1 MIKAPA
7 QDVFCLITDFLASDP
22 TDDDLLA
29 FVLPDDMQARVSYL
43 LEQNREAELT
53 CEERRE
59 LDDFVYADN
68 MISLLKTKMRLRQ
81 SGKSRREKPVIDTPV
96 RNVPD
101 AIAEFLT
108 SDPTDDELLAYM
120 FPEDIQARV
129 HFLLDRNGEGELT
142 ILEERELDDCLRANS
157 FMALLKVNTELRRQ
171 GIET

>member
-1 MIKAPA
+1 MIEAPA
-7 QDVFCLITDFLASDP
+7 RDVFAVITEFLVDDPSDEA
-22 TDDDLLA
+22 LLA
-29 FVLPDDMQARVSYL
+29 YKLPDDLQKRVSHLLYL
-43 LEQNREAELT
+43 NRESELT
-53 CEERRE
+53 CEQRHE

-68 MISLLKTKMRLRQ
+68 MISLLKTKIRLRQ
-81 SGKSRREKPVIDTPV
+81 RGKSRREKAVIDTPV

-101 AIAEFLT
+101 SVAEFLA

-120 FPEDIQARV
+120 FPKDIQARV

-142 ILEERELDDCLRANS
+142 ILEERELDDCLRANR